1 MATLKGEV
9 RGLRLL
15 SFSGVPDGGEVQPNP
30 DSRKMDDLIGSGE
43 LDISLSRN
51 GEETSFGL
59 AIVAGNGW
67 AEMMAAA
74 E

>member
-1 MATLKGEV
+1 
-9 RGLRLL
+9 
-15 SFSGVPDGGEVQPNP
+15 
-30 DSRKMDDLIGSGE
+30 MDDLIGSGE